1 VTVPKALN
9 DISTW
14 QNVGLYWVPEHAVVE
29 RNEILEKLARDDF
42 VQKFVNLTRP
52 WGTVGRI

>member
-1 VTVPKALN
+1 VPKALN